1 MTSDAKTVLEFLQSD
16 EDRKKSIESIE
27 VRGATVSDL
36 TLDFTL
42 PGTEI
47 ELKEGGKDLSV
58 DIDNVEEYVEL
69 VIDWTL
75 RRGVEDQVL
84 AFKQGFSTGESDRV
98 MDLAACISLIQT
110 RLLPQSSPFEIFKLS
125 LLPKWFSSPARST
138 EKIGLSTHSST
149 QRKPIM
155 DSRWIVES
163 YKTCSASCQNSI
175 PMNEELGFPSRLV
188 LNAFRSV
195 DSLLSNLHSLSFV
208 KMEVI
213 ELCRVV

>member
-1 MTSDAKTVLEFLQSD
+1 MIVQND

-42 PGTEI
+42 PGTDI

-84 AFKQGFSTGESDRV
+84 AFKQGFSTGESASINR
-98 MDLAACISLIQT
+98 ISYKTLML
-110 RLLPQSSPFEIFKLS
+110 RDPASQSSPFEIFKPS
-125 LLPKWFSSPARST
+125 LLPKWFSSPVRST

-155 DSRWIVES
+155 DSLWIVES
-163 YKTCSASCQNSI
+163 FKTCSASCQNSTRT
-175 PMNEELGFPSRLV
+175 NEELGFLSRLV
-188 LNAFRSV
+188 LSVSQSV
-195 DSLLSNLHSLSFV
+195 DSLLSNLLSLSCA
-208 KMEVI
+208 KMVVI
-213 ELCRVV
+213 ELCQVA